1 MPKPASGKRRPA
13 AKKKPPTGERLQK
26 ILARCGVAS
35 RRAAEALIVAG
46 RVEVNGVT
54 ITELGVRVNPLT
66 DVVSLDGERLKLPDK
81 QVMLVLNKPVGYL
94 SAAADP
100 EGRPL
105 VYWLVPKDLA
115 LRSIGRLDFN
125 TEGVLLFTN
134 DGDLAERLGH
144 ARFAVQRVYEAR
156 VRGVPNEETLA
167 RLRMGVRL
175 EDGPARVEEVVVV
188 KQTDANCWLRLVL
201 LEGRNREVRRLL
213 ERVGHPVVRLRRIS
227 YGGVSAKGVAL
238 GQFRMLEPRE
248 IEQLQT
254 RGHVGGLSLPPD
266 PRKGQAAP
274 PQLSTGPGPKDPQ
287 VRRGAGRTQGQAG
300 NVDGNVDSA
309 PAGEPRQSNSRS
321 NAGADSRPYAPAG
334 PRSGAR
340 SNSRE
345 SAASNSRLG
354 PSSNARPGPSSKSLP
369 GPSANSR
376 PGPSSNSRPG
386 PNSTSRPGPNSSPR
400 PGRNS
405 GPSQRTAEP
414 SQPDSRSTQRNRPS
428 SANGPPGR
436 QRSPTAGPSGRPDG
450 PPRGRPKDRR

>member
-1 MPKPASGKRRPA
+1 MTAPTITPVPKPAVGKRRPA
-13 AKKKPPTGERLQK
+13 AKKQPPTGERLQK

-54 ITELGVRVNPLT
+54 ITELGVRINPLA
-66 DVVSLDGERLKLPDK
+66 DIVSLDGERLKLPDK

-175 EDGPARVEEVVVV
+175 EDGPARVEEVAVV

-238 GQFRMLEPRE
+238 GQWRMLEPRE

-254 RGHVGGLSLPPD
+254 KGHVGGLSLPPD

-274 PQLSTGPGPKDPQ
+274 AQLSTGPGPKTHQ
-287 VRRGAGRTQGQAG
+287 VRRGAGRTQGQTG
-300 NVDGNVDSA
+300 SVDDNVDSA
-309 PAGEPRQSNSRS
+309 TVGEPRHSNSRR
-321 NAGADSRPYAPAG
+321 NTGADSPPHASSG
-334 PRSGAR
+334 PRSGSR
-340 SNSRE
+340 S
-345 SAASNSRLG
+345 
-354 PSSNARPGPSSKSLP
+354 
-369 GPSANSR
+369 NSR

-386 PNSTSRPGPNSSPR
+386 PSSNSRPGPSSNSRPGPSSNSRSSPNSNSRPSPNSNSR

-405 GPSQRTAEP
+405 GPSQRTTEH
-414 SQPDSRSTQRNRPS
+414 SQPDARSTPRNRPN
-428 SANGPPGR
+428 SANGAPVR
-436 QRSPTAGPSGRPDG
+436 QRTPPAGPSGRPDG